1 MEKRKIIK
9 IVVPL
14 IVGMSFL
21 SACAAKKDASKQ
33 KTTLNLMQTSELTT
47 LDNTNQATMS
57 EFSTLTNIDE
67 GLYKL
72 NSKNKVV
79 PAIAKSVVK
88 PTNGGKTYTIQLR
101 HDARWS
107 NGDKVTAQDFV
118 YSWRRSVDPANKP
131 VYTYVFSGIKNADAV
146 VAGKLPSSQLGI
158 EAVGKYKLKIT
169 LEHPMQSFNKL
180 VTMPVFLPQ
189 DKSFVQKIGTKKY
202 GTNAKYTVSNGAF
215 KITKWTGIN
224 DSYSL
229 VKNKYYYAKKQ
240 VKLNKINYATVKDD
254 NTAYNLFKTNKLDD
268 ATVSGV
274 VAQGLQNNKN
284 LKKVNR
290 AWTYYLQVNQ
300 SAGSPLANAKLRKAI
315 SLVVN
320 RNELTKK
327 VLGDGSTAASSFVS
341 PETATDPT
349 TGKDF
354 STETANTT
362 QSNIKKA
369 KKLWQEGLAES
380 GKTSITLNLI
390 AEDTETQKKVAEY
403 IQSAVQSKLNNV
415 SVKVQNLPAKGLSNK
430 KTAGE
435 FDLSLWYWLADYA
448 DPINYLGILTT
459 GNSMNTGK
467 YSDSVF
473 DSYIANAQVA
483 KTRTVYWSNLRK
495 AEKRLQATT
504 GIIPLY
510 YVKEDHL
517 VQDGL
522 TGVIYHTAG
531 FADYTRSYWK

>member
-1 MEKRKIIK
+1 MEKKR
-9 IVVPL
+9 L
-14 IVGMSFL
+14 IRYTLPALITILFL
-21 SACAAKKDASKQ
+21 SACSSKTSFSKQ

-57 EFSTLTNIDE
+57 EFSTLTNLDE

-72 NSKNKVV
+72 NSKNEVV
-79 PAIAKSVVK
+79 PAIAKEVAK
-88 PTNGGKTYTIQLR
+88 PTNGGKTYIIHLR
-101 HDARWS
+101 KDARWS
-107 NGDKVTAQDFV
+107 SGDKVTAQDFV

-131 VYTYVFSGIKNADAV
+131 VYTYVFSGIDNADAV
-146 VAGKLPSSQLGI
+146 IAGKVSPSKLGI
-158 EAVGKYKLKIT
+158 KAISKYKLEIT

-189 DKSFVQKIGTKKY
+189 DKVFVQKIGTKKY
-202 GTNAKYTVSNGAF
+202 GSNAKYTVSNGAF

-224 DSYSL
+224 DSYVL

-240 VKLNKINYATVKDD
+240 VKLNKISYTTVKDD

-284 LKKVNR
+284 LKKVSR

-300 SAGSPLANAKLRKAI
+300 SKGSPLANVKLRKAV
-315 SLVVN
+315 SLVIN
-320 RNELTKK
+320 RKELTQK
-327 VLGDGSTAASSFVS
+327 VLGDGSTPAGSFVS
-341 PETATDPT
+341 PKTAIDPT
-349 TGKDF
+349 TGRDF
-354 STETANTT
+354 STETATST
-362 QSNIKKA
+362 QSNVKEA
-369 KKLWQEGLAES
+369 KRLWKEGLSEI
-380 GKTSITLNLI
+380 GKSSVTLSLI

-403 IQSAVQSKLNNV
+403 IQSAVQSNLSNV
-415 SVKVQNLPAKGLSNK
+415 SVKVQNLPAKSLSNK
-430 KTAGE
+430 KSAGE

-459 GNSMNTGK
+459 GNSMNPGK
-467 YSDSVF
+467 YSNSVF
-473 DSYIANAQVA
+473 DSYLENAQTA
-483 KTRTVYWSNLRK
+483 KTKSIYWANLRD
-495 AEKRLQATT
+495 AEKQLQNTN

-517 VQDGL
+517 VQSGL
-522 TGVIYHTAG
+522 NGVVYHTAG

>member
-1 MEKRKIIK
+1 MEKKRLFKYMFTA
-9 IVVPL
+9 L
-14 IVGMSFL
+14 IAVLFL
-21 SACAAKKDASKQ
+21 SSCSSRKSFSKQ
-33 KTTLNLMQTSELTT
+33 KTTLNLMQTSDLTT

-57 EFSTLTNIDE
+57 EFSTLTNLDE

-72 NSKNKVV
+72 DSKNEVV
-79 PAIAKSVVK
+79 PAIAKTIAK
-88 PTNGGKTYTIQLR
+88 PTNNGKTYTIHLR
-101 HDARWS
+101 KDARWS

-146 VAGKLPSSQLGI
+146 IAGKISPSKLGI
-158 EAVGKYKLKIT
+158 KAIGKYKLEII

-189 DKSFVQKIGTKKY
+189 DKVFVQKIGTKKY
-202 GTNAKYTVSNGAF
+202 GSNAKYTVSNGAF

-224 DSYSL
+224 DSYLL
-229 VKNKYYYAKKQ
+229 VKNKYYYAKKR
-240 VKLNKINYATVKDD
+240 VKLNKISYTTIKDD

-284 LKKVNR
+284 LKKVSR

-300 SAGSPLANAKLRKAI
+300 SKGSPLANAKLRKAV
-315 SLVVN
+315 SLVIN
-320 RNELTKK
+320 RKELTQK
-327 VLGDGSTAASSFVS
+327 VLGDGSTPAGSFVS
-341 PETATDPT
+341 PKTAIDPT

-354 STETANTT
+354 STETATSM
-362 QSNIKKA
+362 QSNVKEA
-369 KKLWQEGLAES
+369 KRLWKEGLSEI
-380 GKTSITLNLI
+380 GKSSVTLSLI

-403 IQSAVQSKLNNV
+403 IQSTVQSNLSNV
-415 SVKVQNLPAKGLSNK
+415 SVKVQNLPAKSLSNK

-459 GNSMNTGK
+459 GNSMNPGK

-473 DSYIANAQVA
+473 DSYLANAQTA
-483 KTRTVYWSNLRK
+483 KTKSIYWANLRD
-495 AEKRLQATT
+495 AEKKLQKTT
-504 GIIPLY
+504 GIVPLY

-517 VQDGL
+517 VQSGL
-522 TGVIYHTAG
+522 SGVVYHTAG

>member
-1 MEKRKIIK
+1 
-9 IVVPL
+9 
-14 IVGMSFL
+14 
-21 SACAAKKDASKQ
+21 
-33 KTTLNLMQTSELTT
+33 MQTSDLTT

-57 EFSTLTNIDE
+57 EFSTLTNLDE

-72 NSKNKVV
+72 DSKNEVV
-79 PAIAKSVVK
+79 PAIAKTIAK
-88 PTNGGKTYTIQLR
+88 PTNNGKTYTIHLR
-101 HDARWS
+101 KDARWS

-146 VAGKLPSSQLGI
+146 IAGKISPSKLGI
-158 EAVGKYKLKIT
+158 KAIGKYKLEII

-189 DKSFVQKIGTKKY
+189 DKVFVQKIGTKKY
-202 GTNAKYTVSNGAF
+202 GSNAKYTVSNGAF

-224 DSYSL
+224 DSYLL
-229 VKNKYYYAKKQ
+229 VKNKYYYAKKR
-240 VKLNKINYATVKDD
+240 VKLNKISYTTIKDD

-284 LKKVNR
+284 LKKVSR

-300 SAGSPLANAKLRKAI
+300 SKGSPLANAKLRKAV
-315 SLVVN
+315 SLVIN
-320 RNELTKK
+320 RKELTQK
-327 VLGDGSTAASSFVS
+327 VLGDGSTPAGSFVS
-341 PETATDPT
+341 PKTAIDPT

-354 STETANTT
+354 STETATSM
-362 QSNIKKA
+362 QSNVKEA
-369 KKLWQEGLAES
+369 KRLWKEGLSEI
-380 GKTSITLNLI
+380 GKSSVTLSLI

-403 IQSAVQSKLNNV
+403 IQSTVQSNLSNV
-415 SVKVQNLPAKGLSNK
+415 SVKVQNLPAKSLSNK

-459 GNSMNTGK
+459 GNSMNPGK

-473 DSYIANAQVA
+473 DSYLANAQTA
-483 KTRTVYWSNLRK
+483 KTKSIYWANLRD
-495 AEKRLQATT
+495 AEKKLQKTT
-504 GIIPLY
+504 GIVPLY

-517 VQDGL
+517 VQSGL
-522 TGVIYHTAG
+522 SGVVYHTAG

>member
-1 MEKRKIIK
+1 MEKKRLFKYMFTA
-9 IVVPL
+9 L
-14 IVGMSFL
+14 IAVLFL
-21 SACAAKKDASKQ
+21 SSCSSRKSFSKQ
-33 KTTLNLMQTSELTT
+33 KTTLNLMQTSDLTT

-57 EFSTLTNIDE
+57 EFSTLTNLDE

-72 NSKNKVV
+72 NSKNEVV
-79 PAIAKSVVK
+79 PAIAKTIAK
-88 PTNGGKTYTIQLR
+88 PTNNGKTYTINLR
-101 HDARWS
+101 KDARWS

-146 VAGKLPSSQLGI
+146 IAGKISPSKLGI
-158 EAVGKYKLKIT
+158 KAIGKYKLEII

-189 DKSFVQKIGTKKY
+189 DKVFVQKIGTKKY
-202 GTNAKYTVSNGAF
+202 GSNAKYTVSNGAF

-224 DSYSL
+224 DSYLL
-229 VKNKYYYAKKQ
+229 VKNKYYYAKKR
-240 VKLNKINYATVKDD
+240 VKLNKISYTTIKDD

-284 LKKVNR
+284 LKKVSR

-300 SAGSPLANAKLRKAI
+300 SKGSPLANAKLRKAV
-315 SLVVN
+315 SLVIN
-320 RNELTKK
+320 RKELTQK
-327 VLGDGSTAASSFVS
+327 VLGDGSTPAGSFVS
-341 PETATDPT
+341 PKTAIDPT

-354 STETANTT
+354 STETATSM
-362 QSNIKKA
+362 QSNVKEA
-369 KKLWQEGLAES
+369 KRLWKEGLSEI
-380 GKTSITLNLI
+380 GKSSVTLSLI

-403 IQSAVQSKLNNV
+403 IQSTVQSNLSNV
-415 SVKVQNLPAKGLSNK
+415 SVKVQNLPAKSLSNK

-459 GNSMNTGK
+459 GNSMNPGK

-473 DSYIANAQVA
+473 DSYLANAQTA
-483 KTRTVYWSNLRK
+483 KTKSIYWANLRD
-495 AEKRLQATT
+495 AEKKLQKTT
-504 GIIPLY
+504 GIVPLY

-517 VQDGL
+517 VQSGL
-522 TGVIYHTAG
+522 SGVVYHTAG

>member
-1 MEKRKIIK
+1 MKRKGLGKLAISLAIG
-9 IVVPL
+9 V
-14 IVGMSFL
+14 SFL
-21 SACAAKKDASKQ
+21 SACSAKTSAAKQ

-57 EFSTLTNIDE
+57 EFSTLTNLDE

-72 NSKNKVV
+72 NSQNEVV
-79 PAIAKSVVK
+79 PALAKKVAK
-88 PTNGGKTYTIQLR
+88 PANGGKTYTIQLR
-101 HDARWS
+101 KNARWS
-107 NGDKVTAQDFV
+107 NGDQVTAQDFV
-118 YSWRRSVDPANKP
+118 YSWRRSVDPTNKP
-131 VYTYVFSGIKNADAV
+131 VYTYVFSGIKNADAIA
-146 VAGKLPSSQLGI
+146 AGKISPTQLGI
-158 EAVGKYKLKIT
+158 KAIGKYKLQIN

-189 DKSFVQKIGTKKY
+189 DKAFVQKVGTKKY

-215 KITKWTGIN
+215 KITKWTGVD

-229 VKNKYYYAKKQ
+229 VKNKYYYAKNQ
-240 VKLNKINYATVKDD
+240 IKLKKINYTTVKDD

-284 LKKVNR
+284 LKKVSR

-300 SAGSPLANAKLRKAI
+300 GSGRPLANAKLRKAI
-315 SLVVN
+315 SLIIN
-320 RNELTKK
+320 RKELTQK
-327 VLGDGSTAASSFVS
+327 VLGDGSTAAGSFVS
-341 PETATDPT
+341 PKTATDPT

-354 STETANTT
+354 SKETAVST
-362 QSNIKKA
+362 QQNVKEA
-369 KKLWQEGLAES
+369 KELWKEGLAEI
-380 GKTSITLNLI
+380 GKSSVTLNLI
-390 AEDTETQKKVAEY
+390 AEDTETQNKVAEY
-403 IQSAVQSKLNNV
+403 IQSAIQSNLNNV
-415 SVKVQNLPAKGLSNK
+415 TVKVQDLPAKSLSNK
-430 KTAGE
+430 KAAGE

-459 GNSMNTGK
+459 GNSMNSGK
-467 YSDSVF
+467 YSDHSF
-473 DSYIANAQVA
+473 DSYVENAQTA
-483 KTRTVYWSNLRK
+483 KTKAAYWSNLRN
-495 AEKRLQATT
+495 AENQLQKTT

-522 TGVIYHTAG
+522 NGVIYHTAG
-531 FADYTRSYWK
+531 FADYTRAYWK